1 MTHDAIME
9 EKHEREAGFGKPAR
23 ATAPPSA
30 PLRSPDITNCTEHL
44 GAMHGTRL
52 SFVRTL
58 VRRMARDNWRV
69 RVTRM
74 DLDDH
79 GYGVCVYTIEAYGE
93 RYSQVIFSQHL
104 DDAERTDRVIAQ
116 KWDVTSALI
125 SGIPTA
131 ADIEYLR
138 GNVPL
143 QEAGRLRAN
152 DLVLCRANKS
162 VRNFGYVAEC
172 LAAGRQPD
180 PAAFERVGYLIRT
193 TAVYGNGKFGI
204 ADYPRLVDSQA
215 FSRGFSAQMCA
226 VFMLRDFSVRLV
238 EHVAARRNP
247 RAAVRLA
254 HSFRRYLGVGNA
266 TGLGMA
272 PFLVRHPVQVDQWI
286 RARETA
292 LARVLA
298 VDSVD
303 RDAFARC
310 MGLLARA
317 TRHVAQVHTDHPPE
331 AARNARILT
340 ELPRLERE
348 LQSSY
353 AREGTFRWSELF
365 AWATEQLSCATQE
378 ILITVLLELY
388 PGLVDSIECAA
399 PVDDA
404 LILNPDM
411 CVGALL
417 ELIER
422 DYRWVLTQPDAQRD
436 DDHFFWYRSAE
447 KEEPR
452 LGVRAEEAGA
462 ELELPLDIA
471 RQVLHLHAKL
481 KAETDGSRNVTEFV
495 AEFPDCR
502 AIVRRIQ
509 TLASHAYGEIRHNL
523 LAQDMLPIDLMRA
536 KLSMFGASKFDPKSN
551 LWVRVTLYQ
560 GAPTLDDLSPDMVDD
575 WAFPCV
581 PGGNERGSAQA

>member
-1 MTHDAIME
+1 MTNDAIMD
-9 EKHEREAGFGKPAR
+9 EKQGRVRGMGER
-23 ATAPPSA
+23 TPSA
-30 PLRSPDITNCTEHL
+30 PLRSPDITNRTERL

-52 SFVRTL
+52 SFVRSL
-58 VRRMARDNWRV
+58 VRRMAYDNWRV

-74 DLDDH
+74 DLNDD
-79 GYGVCVYTIEAYGE
+79 GFGVCIYTIEAYGE
-93 RYSQVIFSQHL
+93 RYSQVIFSQYL
-104 DDAERTDRVIAQ
+104 DDSERTDRVIAQ
-116 KWDVTSALI
+116 KWDITSALI
-125 SGIPTA
+125 CGVPSA

-162 VRNFGYVAEC
+162 VRNFGYVVDC
-172 LAAGRQPD
+172 LAAGKQPD

-215 FSRGFSAQMCA
+215 FDRGFAAQMCA
-226 VFMLRDFSVRLV
+226 VFVLRDFSVRLV

-247 RAAVRLA
+247 RAAVKLA

-298 VDSVD
+298 VESVD
-303 RDAFARC
+303 RGAVERA
-310 MGLLARA
+310 MGLIARA
-317 TRHVAQVHTDHPPE
+317 GRHVAQVHTDHPPE
-331 AARNARILT
+331 AARNALILD
-340 ELPRLERE
+340 ELPRLARE
-348 LQSSY
+348 LQITCEQNG
-353 AREGTFRWSELF
+353 AFRWSKLLS
-365 AWATEQLSCATQE
+365 WATAQLSCATQE
-378 ILITVLLELY
+378 ILVTVLIELY
-388 PGLVDSIECAA
+388 PELVDSIECAT

-404 LILNPDM
+404 LTLDPDM
-411 CVGALL
+411 SVGELLALV
-417 ELIER
+417 ER
-422 DYRWVLTQPDAQRD
+422 DYGWVMEQPAAQRD
-436 DDHFFWYRSAE
+436 DDYFFWYRSAE

-452 LGVRAEEAGA
+452 LGVRAQEAGA
-462 ELELPLDIA
+462 ELEQPLDIS
-471 RQVLHLHAKL
+471 RQVLRLHTKL
-481 KAETDGSRNVTEFV
+481 KTQENDARTVAEFV
-495 AEFPDCR
+495 AECIEYR
-502 AIVRRIQ
+502 ALVRRIQ

-523 LAQDMLPIDLMRA
+523 LARDMLPIDLMRA

-560 GAPTLDDLSPDMVDD
+560 GAPTLDDLSPEMVDD

-581 PGGNERGSAQA
+581 PGGHERGDA

>member
-1 MTHDAIME
+1 MMTNDAIMD
-9 EKHEREAGFGKPAR
+9 EKQGRVRGMGER
-23 ATAPPSA
+23 TPSA
-30 PLRSPDITNCTEHL
+30 PLRSPDITNRTERL

-52 SFVRTL
+52 SFVRSL
-58 VRRMARDNWRV
+58 VRRMAYDNWRV

-74 DLDDH
+74 DLNND
-79 GYGVCVYTIEAYGE
+79 GFGVCIYTIEAYGE
-93 RYSQVIFSQHL
+93 RYSQVIFSQYL
-104 DDAERTDRVIAQ
+104 DDSERTDRVIAQ
-116 KWDVTSALI
+116 KWDITSALI
-125 SGIPTA
+125 CGVPSA

-162 VRNFGYVAEC
+162 VRNFGYVVDC
-172 LAAGRQPD
+172 LAAGKQPD

-204 ADYPRLVDSQA
+204 ADYPRLVDSRA
-215 FSRGFSAQMCA
+215 FDRGFAAQMCA
-226 VFMLRDFSVRLV
+226 VFVLRDFSVRLV

-247 RAAVRLA
+247 RAAVKLA

-298 VDSVD
+298 VESVD
-303 RDAFARC
+303 RGAVERA
-310 MGLLARA
+310 MGLIARA
-317 TRHVAQVHTDHPPE
+317 GRHVAQVHTDHPPE
-331 AARNARILT
+331 AARNGLILD
-340 ELPRLERE
+340 ELPRLARE
-348 LQSSY
+348 LQITCEQKG
-353 AREGTFRWSELF
+353 AFRWSKLLS
-365 AWATEQLSCATQE
+365 WATAQLSCATQE
-378 ILITVLLELY
+378 ILVTVLIELY
-388 PGLVDSIECAA
+388 PELVDSIECAT

-404 LILNPDM
+404 LTLDPDM
-411 CVGALL
+411 SVGELLALV
-417 ELIER
+417 ER
-422 DYRWVLTQPDAQRD
+422 DYGWVMEQPAAQRD

-452 LGVRAEEAGA
+452 LGVRAQEAGA
-462 ELELPLDIA
+462 ELEQPLDIS
-471 RQVLHLHAKL
+471 RQVLRLHTKL
-481 KAETDGSRNVTEFV
+481 KTQENDARTVAEFV
-495 AEFPDCR
+495 AECIEYR
-502 AIVRRIQ
+502 ALVRRIQ

-523 LAQDMLPIDLMRA
+523 LARDMLPIDLMRA

-560 GAPTLDDLSPDMVDD
+560 GAPTLDDLSPEMVDD

-581 PGGNERGSAQA
+581 PGGHERGDA

>member
-1 MTHDAIME
+1 MTNDAIMD
-9 EKHEREAGFGKPAR
+9 EKQGRVRGMGER
-23 ATAPPSA
+23 TPSA
-30 PLRSPDITNCTEHL
+30 PLRSPDITNRTERL

-52 SFVRTL
+52 SFVRSL
-58 VRRMARDNWRV
+58 VRRMAYDNWRV

-74 DLDDH
+74 DLNDD
-79 GYGVCVYTIEAYGE
+79 GFGVCIYTIEAYGE
-93 RYSQVIFSQHL
+93 RYSQVIFSQYL
-104 DDAERTDRVIAQ
+104 DDSERTDRVIAQ
-116 KWDVTSALI
+116 KWDITSALI
-125 SGIPTA
+125 CGVPSA

-162 VRNFGYVAEC
+162 VRNFGYVVDC
-172 LAAGRQPD
+172 LAAGKQPD

-215 FSRGFSAQMCA
+215 FDRGFAAQMCA
-226 VFMLRDFSVRLV
+226 VFVLRDFSVRLV

-247 RAAVRLA
+247 RAAVKLA

-298 VDSVD
+298 VESVD
-303 RDAFARC
+303 RGAVERA
-310 MGLLARA
+310 MGLIARA
-317 TRHVAQVHTDHPPE
+317 GRHVAQVHTDHPPE
-331 AARNARILT
+331 AARNALILD
-340 ELPRLERE
+340 ELPRLARE
-348 LQSSY
+348 LQITCEQKG
-353 AREGTFRWSELF
+353 AFRWSKLLS
-365 AWATEQLSCATQE
+365 WATAQLSCATQE
-378 ILITVLLELY
+378 ILVTVLIELY
-388 PGLVDSIECAA
+388 PELVDSIECAT

-404 LILNPDM
+404 LTLDPDM
-411 CVGALL
+411 SVGELLALV
-417 ELIER
+417 ER
-422 DYRWVLTQPDAQRD
+422 DYGWVMEQPAAQRD

-452 LGVRAEEAGA
+452 LGVRAQEAGA
-462 ELELPLDIA
+462 ELEQPLDIS
-471 RQVLHLHAKL
+471 RQVLRLHTKL
-481 KAETDGSRNVTEFV
+481 KTQENDARTVAEFV
-495 AEFPDCR
+495 AECIEYR
-502 AIVRRIQ
+502 ALVRRIQ

-523 LAQDMLPIDLMRA
+523 LARDMLPIDLMRA

-560 GAPTLDDLSPDMVDD
+560 GAPTLDDLSPEMVDD

-581 PGGNERGSAQA
+581 PGGHERGDA

>member
-1 MTHDAIME
+1 MMTDDAIMD
-9 EKHEREAGFGKPAR
+9 EKQGRVRGMGER
-23 ATAPPSA
+23 TPSA
-30 PLRSPDITNCTEHL
+30 PLRSPDITNRTERL

-52 SFVRTL
+52 SFVRSL
-58 VRRMARDNWRV
+58 VRRMAYDNWRV

-74 DLDDH
+74 DLNND
-79 GYGVCVYTIEAYGE
+79 GFGVCIYTIEAYGE
-93 RYSQVIFSQHL
+93 RYSQVIFSQYL
-104 DDAERTDRVIAQ
+104 DDSERTDRVIAQ
-116 KWDVTSALI
+116 KWDITSALI
-125 SGIPTA
+125 CGVPSA

-162 VRNFGYVAEC
+162 VRNFGYVVDC
-172 LAAGRQPD
+172 LAAGKQPD

-204 ADYPRLVDSQA
+204 ADYPRLVDSRA
-215 FSRGFSAQMCA
+215 FDRGFAAQMCA
-226 VFMLRDFSVRLV
+226 VFVLRDFSVRLV

-298 VDSVD
+298 VESVD
-303 RDAFARC
+303 RGAVERA
-310 MGLLARA
+310 MGLIARA
-317 TRHVAQVHTDHPPE
+317 GRHVAQVHTDHPPE
-331 AARNARILT
+331 AARNGLILD
-340 ELPRLERE
+340 ELPRLARE
-348 LQSSY
+348 LQITCEQKG
-353 AREGTFRWSELF
+353 AFRWSKLLS
-365 AWATEQLSCATQE
+365 WATAQLSCATQE
-378 ILITVLLELY
+378 ILVTVLIELY
-388 PGLVDSIECAA
+388 PELVDSIECAP

-404 LILNPDM
+404 LTLDPDM
-411 CVGALL
+411 SVGELLALV
-417 ELIER
+417 ER
-422 DYRWVLTQPDAQRD
+422 DYGWVMEQPAAQRD

-452 LGVRAEEAGA
+452 LGVRAQEAGA
-462 ELELPLDIA
+462 ELEQPLDIS
-471 RQVLHLHAKL
+471 RQVLRLHTKL
-481 KAETDGSRNVTEFV
+481 KTQENDARTVAEFV
-495 AEFPDCR
+495 AECIEYR
-502 AIVRRIQ
+502 ALVRRIQ

-523 LAQDMLPIDLMRA
+523 LARDMLPIDLMRA

-560 GAPTLDDLSPDMVDD
+560 GAPTLDDLSPEMVDD

-581 PGGNERGSAQA
+581 PGGHERGDA

>member
-1 MTHDAIME
+1 MTNDAIMD
-9 EKHEREAGFGKPAR
+9 EKQGRVRGMGER
-23 ATAPPSA
+23 TPSA
-30 PLRSPDITNCTEHL
+30 PLRSPDITNRTERL

-52 SFVRTL
+52 SFVRSL
-58 VRRMARDNWRV
+58 VRRMAYDNWRV

-74 DLDDH
+74 DLNDD
-79 GYGVCVYTIEAYGE
+79 GFGVCIYTIEAYGE
-93 RYSQVIFSQHL
+93 RYSQVIFSQYL
-104 DDAERTDRVIAQ
+104 DDSERTDRVIAQ
-116 KWDVTSALI
+116 KWDITSALI
-125 SGIPTA
+125 CGVPSA

-162 VRNFGYVAEC
+162 VRNFGYVVDC
-172 LAAGRQPD
+172 LAAGKQPD

-215 FSRGFSAQMCA
+215 FDRGFAAQMCA
-226 VFMLRDFSVRLV
+226 VFVLRDFSVRLV

-247 RAAVRLA
+247 RAAVKLA

-298 VDSVD
+298 VESVD
-303 RDAFARC
+303 RGAVERA
-310 MGLLARA
+310 MGLIARA
-317 TRHVAQVHTDHPPE
+317 GRHVAQVHTDHPPE
-331 AARNARILT
+331 AARNALILD
-340 ELPRLERE
+340 ELPRLARE
-348 LQSSY
+348 LQITCEQNG
-353 AREGTFRWSELF
+353 AFRWSKLLS
-365 AWATEQLSCATQE
+365 WATAQLSCATQE
-378 ILITVLLELY
+378 ILVTVLIELY
-388 PGLVDSIECAA
+388 PELVDSIECAT

-404 LILNPDM
+404 LTLDPDM
-411 CVGALL
+411 SVGELLALV
-417 ELIER
+417 ER
-422 DYRWVLTQPDAQRD
+422 DYGWVMEQPAAQRD
-436 DDHFFWYRSAE
+436 DDYFFWYRSAE

-452 LGVRAEEAGA
+452 LGVRAQEAGA
-462 ELELPLDIA
+462 ELEQPLDIS
-471 RQVLHLHAKL
+471 RQVLRLHTKL
-481 KAETDGSRNVTEFV
+481 KTQENDARTVAEFV
-495 AEFPDCR
+495 AECIEYR
-502 AIVRRIQ
+502 ALVRRIQ

-560 GAPTLDDLSPDMVDD
+560 GAPTLDDLSPEMVDD

-581 PGGNERGSAQA
+581 PGGHERGDA

>member
-1 MTHDAIME
+1 MTNDAIMD
-9 EKHEREAGFGKPAR
+9 EKQGRVRGMGER
-23 ATAPPSA
+23 TPSA
-30 PLRSPDITNCTEHL
+30 PLRSPDITNRTERL

-52 SFVRTL
+52 SFVRSL
-58 VRRMARDNWRV
+58 VRRMAYDNWRV

-74 DLDDH
+74 DLNDD
-79 GYGVCVYTIEAYGE
+79 GFGVCIYTIEAYGE
-93 RYSQVIFSQHL
+93 RYSQVIFSQYL
-104 DDAERTDRVIAQ
+104 DDSERTDRVIAQ
-116 KWDVTSALI
+116 KWDITSALI
-125 SGIPTA
+125 CGVPSA
-131 ADIEYLR
+131 ADIEYLG

-162 VRNFGYVAEC
+162 VRNFGYVVDC
-172 LAAGRQPD
+172 LAAGKQPD

-215 FSRGFSAQMCA
+215 FDRGFAAQMCA
-226 VFMLRDFSVRLV
+226 VFVLRDFSVRLV

-247 RAAVRLA
+247 RAAVKLA

-298 VDSVD
+298 VESVD
-303 RDAFARC
+303 RGAVERA
-310 MGLLARA
+310 MGLIARA
-317 TRHVAQVHTDHPPE
+317 GRHVAQVHTDHPPE
-331 AARNARILT
+331 AARNALILD
-340 ELPRLERE
+340 ELPRLARE
-348 LQSSY
+348 LQITCEQKG
-353 AREGTFRWSELF
+353 AFRWSKLLS
-365 AWATEQLSCATQE
+365 WATAQLSCATQE
-378 ILITVLLELY
+378 ILVTVLIELY
-388 PGLVDSIECAA
+388 PELVDSIECAT

-404 LILNPDM
+404 LTLDPDM
-411 CVGALL
+411 SVGELLALV
-417 ELIER
+417 ER
-422 DYRWVLTQPDAQRD
+422 DYGWVMEQPAAQRD

-452 LGVRAEEAGA
+452 LGVRAQEAGA
-462 ELELPLDIA
+462 ELEQPLDIS
-471 RQVLHLHAKL
+471 RQVLRLHTKL
-481 KAETDGSRNVTEFV
+481 KTQENDARTVAEFV
-495 AEFPDCR
+495 AECIEYR
-502 AIVRRIQ
+502 ALVRRIQ

-523 LAQDMLPIDLMRA
+523 LARDMLPIDLMRA

-560 GAPTLDDLSPDMVDD
+560 GAPTLDDLSPEMVDD

-581 PGGNERGSAQA
+581 PGGHERGDA

>member
-1 MTHDAIME
+1 MTNDAIMD
-9 EKHEREAGFGKPAR
+9 EKQGRVRGMGER
-23 ATAPPSA
+23 TPSA
-30 PLRSPDITNCTEHL
+30 PLRSPDITNRTERL

-52 SFVRTL
+52 SFVRSL
-58 VRRMARDNWRV
+58 VRRMAYDNWRV

-74 DLDDH
+74 DLNDD
-79 GYGVCVYTIEAYGE
+79 GFGVCIYTIEAYGE
-93 RYSQVIFSQHL
+93 RYSQVIFSQYL
-104 DDAERTDRVIAQ
+104 DDSERTDRVIAQ
-116 KWDVTSALI
+116 KWDITSALI
-125 SGIPTA
+125 CGVPSA
-131 ADIEYLR
+131 ADIEYLG

-162 VRNFGYVAEC
+162 VRNFGYVVDC
-172 LAAGRQPD
+172 LAAGKQPD

-204 ADYPRLVDSQA
+204 ADYPRLVDSRA
-215 FSRGFSAQMCA
+215 FDRGFAAQMCA
-226 VFMLRDFSVRLV
+226 VFVLRDFSVRLV

-247 RAAVRLA
+247 RAAVKLA

-298 VDSVD
+298 VESVD
-303 RDAFARC
+303 RGTVERA
-310 MGLLARA
+310 MGLIARA
-317 TRHVAQVHTDHPPE
+317 GRHVAQVHTDHPPE
-331 AARNARILT
+331 AARNALILD
-340 ELPRLERE
+340 ELPRLARE
-348 LQSSY
+348 LQITCEQKG
-353 AREGTFRWSELF
+353 AFRWSKLLS
-365 AWATEQLSCATQE
+365 WATAQLSCATQE
-378 ILITVLLELY
+378 ILVTVLIELY
-388 PGLVDSIECAA
+388 PELVDSIECAT

-404 LILNPDM
+404 LTLDPDM
-411 CVGALL
+411 SVGELLALV
-417 ELIER
+417 ER
-422 DYRWVLTQPDAQRD
+422 DYGWVMEQPAAQRD

-452 LGVRAEEAGA
+452 LGVRAQEAGA
-462 ELELPLDIA
+462 ELEQPLDIS
-471 RQVLHLHAKL
+471 RQVLWLHTKL
-481 KAETDGSRNVTEFV
+481 KTQENDARTVAEFV
-495 AEFPDCR
+495 AECIEYR
-502 AIVRRIQ
+502 ALVRRIQ

-523 LAQDMLPIDLMRA
+523 LARDMLPIDLMRA

-560 GAPTLDDLSPDMVDD
+560 GAPTLDDLSPEMVDD

-581 PGGNERGSAQA
+581 PGGHERGDA

>member
-1 MTHDAIME
+1 MTIDEIMDE
-9 EKHEREAGFGKPAR
+9 EQQRAQGTGEPAR
-23 ATAPPSA
+23 AVAFPCA
-30 PLRSPDITNCTEHL
+30 PLRSPDITNRPERL

-52 SFVRTL
+52 SFVRSL
-58 VRRMARDNWRV
+58 VRRMAHDNWRV
-69 RVTRM
+69 RVTSM
-74 DLDDH
+74 DLDDN
-79 GYGVCVYTIEAYGE
+79 GFGVCIYTIEAYGE
-93 RYSQVIFSQHL
+93 RYSQVIFSQYL
-104 DDAERTDRVIAQ
+104 DDADRTDRVIAQ
-116 KWDVTSALI
+116 KWDITSALI
-125 SGIPTA
+125 CGVPSA

-162 VRNFGYVAEC
+162 VRNFGYVADC

-204 ADYPRLVDSQA
+204 ADYPRLVDSHA
-215 FSRGFSAQMCA
+215 FNRGFSAQMCA
-226 VFMLRDFSVRLV
+226 VFVLRDFSVRLV
-238 EHVAARRNP
+238 EHVASRRNP
-247 RAAVRLA
+247 RAAVKLA

-298 VDSVD
+298 VEVVE
-303 RDAFARC
+303 RDVFERAMA
-310 MGLLARA
+310 LIARA
-317 TRHVAQVHTDHPPE
+317 GRHVAQVHTDHPPE
-331 AARNARILT
+331 AARNALIIG
-340 ELPRLERE
+340 ELPQLARE
-348 LQSSY
+348 LETTYEQK
-353 AREGTFRWSELF
+353 GMFRWSKLL
-365 AWATEQLSCATQE
+365 AWADEQLSCATQE
-378 ILITVLLELY
+378 ILVTVLIELY
-388 PGLVDSIECAA
+388 PGLVDSIETAT
-399 PVDDA
+399 PVDDV
-404 LILNPDM
+404 LTLDPDM
-411 CVGALL
+411 SVGELL
-417 ELIER
+417 RLVER
-422 DYRWVLTQPDAQRD
+422 DYEWVMNQPAGQRD
-436 DDHFFWYRSAE
+436 DDHFFWYRSAA

-452 LGVRAEEAGA
+452 LGVRAHEAGA
-462 ELELPLDIA
+462 ELEQPLDIS
-471 RQVLHLHAKL
+471 RQVSRLHTKL
-481 KAETDGSRNVTEFV
+481 KAQEGNARTVAEFV
-495 AEFPDCR
+495 AKCPEYR

-509 TLASHAYGEIRHNL
+509 TLASRAYGEIRHNL

-581 PGGNERGSAQA
+581 PGGNERGGA